1 MNPPILNFDFSSPL
15 ATTVGPEVPRLH
27 NDTPKPDYSFS
38 DQRLMQHFG
47 IAIASSS
54 SIDQLY
60 SNISQIIKR
69 QTDCLCIWNVP
80 KNTDGEFNDPQLL
93 ADSEDDPLWPIVDLQ
108 VKEMLARVARTH
120 HICSSPIQNSPHT
133 TLVAAPIF
141 KQINK
146 KSNSVIDSI
155 LIGCFSSKTE
165 SILRLQWLTGI
176 ASDAISRW
184 HQKQSLNS
192 EENKSRYLT
201 DSIGLI
207 HSLDQTQSISQA
219 IVILANHLR
228 RLCDAEQVSI
238 CLTDAKN
245 VVSLQAISDVEQI
258 DFNADSNKTILHAC
272 QQTARQNDE
281 VSYPEDGKTGSIE
294 QLALQKYCQANGA
307 EACVCIPLITG
318 NGRRLGVVLLACS
331 KGKVENLHYR
341 TYCSKLIQMTSSHVD
356 VVIRANR
363 GTKDIFAAGLG
374 KLKSS
379 NKTRAFILAVTIL
392 VAVMLIPFTYRVNC
406 DCELQPVLRRF
417 IAAPHDSILEK
428 TYVNSGDMIATD
440 QLIASLD
447 GRKLRI
453 ELSGIRADHDGA
465 KKRRESALALG
476 NIAESQIALSEMN
489 RFLSK
494 IDILKQQLTQLEVR
508 SPIDGL
514 VLTGDLEKAE
524 GAPLEM
530 GQTLFEVAP
539 LNEMV
544 AEINIPES
552 EIQYVTSGMP
562 VVFKLNAFP
571 LESWTGKVEHIH
583 PCTEIV
589 DNQSVFIARVH
600 LPNTQNQFRPGMQ
613 GSAKIET
620 ERAPLGWNLFHRGW
634 ESIRYWTVW

>member
-1 MNPPILNFDFSSPL
+1 MNSPILHFDF
-15 ATTVGPEVPRLH
+15 ATPTHTRAGSEFPRTGS
-27 NDTPKPDYSFS
+27 DARKPDYSFS

-47 IAIASSS
+47 VAIASSD

-60 SNISQIIKR
+60 SNISLILKR
-69 QTDCLCIWNVP
+69 QTDCLCVWNVP
-80 KNTDGEFNDPQLL
+80 KNGQGEFEDPQLL
-93 ADSEDDPLWPIVDLQ
+93 SDADDDPLWPIVEEQ

-120 HICSSPIQNSPHT
+120 HICSSPIQTSPNT
-133 TLVAAPIF
+133 TLVASPIS

-146 KSNSVIDSI
+146 KSNSEIDSV
-155 LIGCFSSKTE
+155 LIGCFAAKTD

-176 ASDAISRW
+176 ASDAINRW
-184 HQKQSLNS
+184 HQKQNLNN
-192 EENKSRYLT
+192 EVNKSRYLG

-207 HSLDQTQSISQA
+207 HSLDQTQSVSEA

-238 CLTDAKN
+238 CLTDERN
-245 VVSLQAISDVEQI
+245 VVSLRAISDVEQI

-272 QQTARQNDE
+272 QQTARHNGE
-281 VSYPEDGKTGSIE
+281 TCYPDNGRTGSIE
-294 QLALQKYCQANGA
+294 QLSLQKYCKANGSD
-307 EACVCIPLITG
+307 ACICIPLISG
-318 NGRRLGVVLLACS
+318 NGRKLGVVLLACS
-331 KGKVENLHYR
+331 REKVANKHYR

-363 GTKDIFAAGLG
+363 SSKDIFSAGLN
-374 KLKSS
+374 KLTNS
-379 NKTRAFILAVTIL
+379 NKTHGLILATSIL
-392 VAVMLIPFTYRVNC
+392 IAVLLIPFTYRVNC
-406 DCELQPVLRRF
+406 DCELQPVFRRF

-428 TYVNSGDMIATD
+428 TLVKSGDTIAVD
-440 QLIASLD
+440 QQIALLD

-453 ELSGIRADHDGA
+453 ELSGIRADYDGA

-489 RFLSK
+489 RFQSK
-494 IDILKQQLTQLEVR
+494 IEILEQQLTQLVVR
-508 SPIDGL
+508 SPIHGL

-530 GQTLFEVAP
+530 GQTLFEIAP

-571 LESWTGKVEHIH
+571 LKTWSGNIEHIH

-589 DNQSVFIARVH
+589 DTQSVFVAKVR
-600 LPNTQNQFRPGMQ
+600 LPNTDNQFRPGMQ

-620 ERAPLGWNLFHRGW
+620 KKATLGWSLFHRGW
-634 ESIRYWTVW
+634 ESVRYWMVW